1 MKFTNGNW
9 LIKEGCKI
17 INPKVVY
24 DTDINEKEVV
34 VYAPCTAIKN
44 RGQTL
49 DGGMITIKV
58 SSPMEDI
65 IKVRIYHH
73 NGYLRKGPKFSAQD
87 RNCSLKCDDT
97 EENTKIYSGNLCAKI
112 DKENFKISF
121 YNEEKLITAS
131 ENNGIGYV
139 NYNKKNN
146 YVKEELSLDVGEL
159 IYGLGERFT
168 PLVKNGQSFDMWN
181 ADGGTGSEESYKN
194 VPFYISNRGYGVFVN
209 HPEKVSFE
217 VASEK
222 VSRVQFSV
230 EGEALEYFI
239 INGPSLK
246 DVLMRYTALTG
257 RSPLL
262 PAWSFGLWLSTS
274 FITNYDE
281 KTVIG
286 FIDEMKKRDIPLSV
300 FHFDCFWMKEFEW
313 CNFNW
318 NEKMF
323 QNPAGM
329 LQKIKEKGIKI
340 CLWINPYIAQK
351 SPLFKEAV
359 ENGYLIK
366 KENGDVWQWDLW
378 QAGMGIVD
386 FTNPQAAQWYQSKL
400 ESLVDMGVD
409 VFKTDFGERIP
420 TDVVYYDGSDPKKM
434 HNYYSYLYNKTVFDL
449 LKRKKGEGKAIVFA
463 RSATVGG
470 QKFPVH
476 WGGDSASNYRS
487 MAESLRGGLSFTLSG
502 FGFWSH
508 DISGFE
514 NEATADLYKRWTQ
527 FGLLS
532 THSRYHGSSEYKVPW
547 KYDEE
552 AVAVTRKFTK
562 LKCSLMPYLYKNAC
576 ETSKTGVPMMRA
588 MVLEFMEDE
597 ACSYLDRQYM
607 LGDSLLVAPIFND
620 RGEAKYY
627 LPKGKWTNILTNK
640 IYEGEKWY
648 SEKYDYM
655 TLPLLA
661 RENSIIVFGNTDNRT
676 EYDYDKNPSFNI
688 FELVE
693 NKKARTSI
701 YDMNGV
707 KRALISAVK
716 SEGKISIEVRGIEG
730 EYNVILRNVKKIDYT
745 TCGEYSYEKYGVK
758 IKSSS
763 NKFTVKL

>member
-9 LIKEGCKI
+9 LIKEGYKI

-24 DTDINEKEVV
+24 ETNVKENEVT
-34 VYAPCTAIKN
+34 VYAPCNIADN

-49 DGGMITIKV
+49 DGGMITIKF
-58 SSPMEDI
+58 SSPVEDV

-73 NGYLRKGPKFSAQD
+73 DGGLRKGPSFDVEDK
-87 RNCSLKCDDT
+87 NCSLKCEDT
-97 EENTKIYSGNLCAKI
+97 EKNIKINSGNLCAKI
-112 DKENFKISF
+112 DKRNFKINF
-121 YNEEKLITAS
+121 YNGEKIITSS
-131 ENNGIGYV
+131 ECGGIGYV
-139 NYNKKNN
+139 TYGKQNT
-146 YVKEELSLDVGEL
+146 YVKEEISLDVGEL

-181 ADGGTGSEESYKN
+181 ADGGTGSEKAYKN
-194 VPFYISNRGYGVFVN
+194 VPFYISNRGYGVYVN

-230 EGEALEYFI
+230 EGECLEYFI

-246 DVLMRYTALTG
+246 DVLMRYTELTG

-274 FITNYDE
+274 FVTSYDE
-281 KTVIG
+281 KIVMG
-286 FIDEMKKRDIPLSV
+286 FIDEMAKRDIPLSV

-318 NEKMF
+318 NESIF
-323 QNPAGM
+323 ENPKSM
-329 LQKIKEKGIKI
+329 IQKIKDKGVKV

-351 SPLFKEAV
+351 SLLFEEAA

-366 KENGDVWQWDLW
+366 KVNGDVWQCDLW

-386 FTNPQAAQWYQSKL
+386 FTNSKAAQWYQSKL
-400 ESLVDMGVD
+400 EKLVDMGID
-409 VFKTDFGERIP
+409 TFKTDFGERIP

-434 HNYYSYLYNKTVFDL
+434 HNYYTYLYNKTVFEL
-449 LKRKKGEGKAIVFA
+449 LKRKKGENKAVVFS

-476 WGGDSASNYRS
+476 WGGDSDSNYSS

-508 DISGFE
+508 DIAGFE

-532 THSRYHGSSEYKVPW
+532 THSRYHGNSQYKVPW

-552 AVAVTRKFTK
+552 AVEVTRKFTK

-597 ACSYLDRQYM
+597 TCNYLDRQYM
-607 LGDSLLVAPIFND
+607 LGDNLLVAPIFND

-627 LPKGKWTNILTNK
+627 LPKGTWTNILTNK
-640 IYEGEKWY
+640 VYEGGKWY
-648 SEKYDYM
+648 CEKYDYM
-655 TLPLLA
+655 SLPLLA

-688 FELVE
+688 FELIE
-693 NKKARTSI
+693 NKKTRTSI

-716 SEGKISIEVRGIEG
+716 NEGKISIEVRGIEG
-730 EYNVILRNVKKIDYT
+730 EYNVILRNVNKIEHVT
-745 TCGEYSYEKYGVK
+745 SGEYYYETSGVK

-763 NKFTVKL
+763 NKITIKL